1 MNPSA
6 PPVGR
11 APVRHDP
18 APSPALP
25 AAPLHLKYLDGLR
38 ALAALYVLVH
48 HSFLQVYP
56 GHRPVAGRFTAW
68 GDLFF
73 YGGYA
78 VALFIVLSG
87 FCLALPVVRGD
98 GRLKHGVLGFLRG
111 RALRILPPYFLAVA
125 ASLLL
130 IWGCIGRET
139 GTHWDVSIPVS
150 GKSIVTHL
158 LLIHD
163 LVGDFASI
171 NHSFWSIAVEWR
183 IYLLFPLLV
192 VAWRA
197 AGPLGSTALVL
208 VASYLAFRGLL
219 PFDHRA
225 YHVHFAGLFT
235 LGMLAATVAYSPA
248 PFYARLRK
256 APWALL
262 ALAGLAGVVVA
273 SKVPLPNGE
282 LLQGYQRDYVVGIWA
297 TALLVYLAT
306 RPQSALHRLLS
317 RQPLVW
323 LGGFAYSIYLMHAPL
338 IQVVWQYLLFPLHS
352 DDTVTFRVLVL
363 VGTPVIV
370 ANCYLFYV
378 CCEKPFV
385 RLKNKSALPGKAGAV
400 RCLKA

>member
-1 MNPSA
+1 MNHLPA
-6 PPVGR
+6 TVGR

-18 APSPALP
+18 VSPPALP

-56 GHRPVAGRFTAW
+56 RYEPIAGNFTQW
-68 GDLFF
+68 GDLFY

-98 GRLKHGVLGFLRG
+98 GTLKHGVPGFLRG
-111 RALRILPPYFLAVA
+111 RTLRILPPYFLAVG

-130 IWGCIGRET
+130 IWLGIGRET

-163 LVGDFASI
+163 LAGDFASI

-192 VAWRA
+192 VAWRV
-197 AGPLGSTALVL
+197 AGPLLSTALVL

-219 PFDHRA
+219 PLDHRA
-225 YHVHFAGLFT
+225 YHVHFLGLFT

-248 PFYARLRK
+248 PLYARLRQ

-262 ALAGLAGVVVA
+262 ALAGLAGVVVV
-273 SKVPLPNGE
+273 SKVPLRNGE
-282 LLQGYQRDYVVGIWA
+282 LLQPYQCDYVVGFWA
-297 TALLVYLAT
+297 SALLVYLAT

-338 IQVVWQYLLFPLHS
+338 IQVVWQYLLFPLRH
-352 DDTVTFRVLVL
+352 DDTGMFLGLVL
-363 VGTPVIV
+363 AGTPIIVI
-370 ANCYLFYV
+370 NCYLFYV

-385 RLKNKSALPGKAGAV
+385 KLKNKPLLTA
-400 RCLKA
+400 